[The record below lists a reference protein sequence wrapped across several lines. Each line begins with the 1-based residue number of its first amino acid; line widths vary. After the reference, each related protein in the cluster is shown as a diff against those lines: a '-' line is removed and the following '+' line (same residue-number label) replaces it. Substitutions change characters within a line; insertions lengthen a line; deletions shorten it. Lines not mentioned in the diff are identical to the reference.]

1 MKNTPHVFLPDED
14 LSETQIYVTIQTYDR
29 FASEYAKKWEWNAK
43 TIAEIKKYNIA
54 PFVRYAKPGG
64 NVLIVE
70 CQSGRDYKLL
80 TEAGFS
86 CLGVSFSYGLLTEAT
101 KRIPAGLFVHLN
113 IRPLPFMPESFDAI
127 YADALTSVPKR
138 HMRDTLKDFRIFL
151 RHHGVLY
158 LSLKL
163 GTSHVM
169 VMEDLGG
176 KRYVTLYQK
185 REITDMVQ
193 GAGFRSLWSE
203 ESPNTDPSLPLWF
216 SLVAEKI

>member
-1 MKNTPHVFLPDED
+1 MLSDDD
-14 LSETQIYVTIQTYDR
+14 LSEAQIYVTIQAYDR
-29 FASEYAKKWEWNAK
+29 FASEYAKKWEWNPK
-43 TIAEIKKYNIA
+43 TIVEIKKYNII
-54 PFVRYAKPGG
+54 PFVRHAKPGG

-86 CLGVSFSYGLLTEAT
+86 CLGVSFSYGLLTEAV
-101 KRIPAGLFVHLN
+101 KRIPGGLFVHLN
-113 IRPLPFMPESFDAI
+113 TRPLPFMPESLDAI

-151 RHHGVLY
+151 RSNGILY

-169 VMEDLGG
+169 MMEDLGG
-176 KRYVTLYQK
+176 KRYFTLYQK
-185 REITDMVQ
+185 KEITSMVE
-193 GAGFRSLWSE
+193 GSGFHILWSE
-203 ESPNTDPSLPLWF
+203 ESPNTDPSLPPWF
-216 SLVAEKI
+216 SLVAKKT